1 MLTKEKIN
9 KIAKPFLEATEKSM
23 GFIGSKEALKNLI
36 DESNENYI
44 RIKVFYGCGRPA
56 YEIYPSFPLKPYLE
70 EIAKLL
76 KEYNMETENNTK
88 RGGLKPE
95 FLEILKAND
104 VSIHLSSDAHRYY
117 EIGRDFP
124 NYIDSLKK

>member
-1 MLTKEKIN
+1 MFNILGHPDCIT
-9 KIAKPFLEATEKSM
+9 
-23 GFIGSKEALKNLI
+23 
-36 DESNENYI
+36 
-44 RIKVFYGCGRPA
+44 A

-95 FLEILKAND
+95 FLEILKAYD

-124 NYIDSLKK
+124 NYIDSLKKC